1 MKRSV
6 PLVLKFLLVVSIAFA
21 FLTVGEGVYRA
32 YHKSVRRVRE
42 TELMQDV
49 SHVRQCINNYTQDR
63 QQPPQSLQ
71 DLVDGNYL
79 PEIPTDPLT
88 EKKDWVPHFGTVVLG
103 NGRTAFGIDN
113 AHSSSEHNGCDA
125 RRRLS
130 YHGAL
135 PEVALRGTVLLF
147 LVPQVPNEFDRR
159 RVTSG

>member
-88 EKKDWVPHFGTVVLG
+88 EKKGLGTSFRHRGARQWAYCFRDRQRTFQFGT
-103 NGRTAFGIDN
+103 
-113 AHSSSEHNGCDA
+113 
-125 RRRLS
+125 
-130 YHGAL
+130 
-135 PEVALRGTVLLF
+135 
-147 LVPQVPNEFDRR
+147 
-159 RVTSG
+159 